1 MSKME
6 AVLKGCSTVASSVEW
21 HLKMAGWS
29 VLHPC
34 GWFNNCNTG
43 FLSMDEMKWGEESY
57 EPGHTAPTKLGC
69 LKRCPTAL
77 HVYRKTIP

>member
-1 MSKME
+1 MLKKKSNKAIDSMAREANGSTTMSKME

-43 FLSMDEMKWGEESY
+43 FLSMDEMK
-57 EPGHTAPTKLGC
+57 
-69 LKRCPTAL
+69 
-77 HVYRKTIP
+77 